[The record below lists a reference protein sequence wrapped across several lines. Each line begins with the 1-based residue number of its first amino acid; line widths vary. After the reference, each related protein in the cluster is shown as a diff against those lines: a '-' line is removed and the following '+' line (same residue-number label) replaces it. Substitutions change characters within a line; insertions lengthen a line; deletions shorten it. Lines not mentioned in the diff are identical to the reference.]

1 MRRRRPGSVTTFG
14 ILNIVFGVLF
24 LLCGVARV
32 ADERVE
38 ANGKD
43 LSDPLKAYLNSEV
56 PAYTVCRFG
65 SFGVRELLGVGFA
78 VSGIGLL
85 QLQAWGRTLALVCAG
100 VSMGFEL
107 FVSIYE
113 IALVNPAKGRF
124 LAGASI
130 VGDFLSGI
138 WSAIAIVV
146 TVVVI
151 AYGVV
156 LLVGLL
162 QPTTARVFRADYVEE
177 PYEED
182 RPRRRTLDEYDEED
196 DYRRQR
202 RRDYRDDDDDDDRP
216 RRRPPR
222 RYPDEDDE

>member
-14 ILNIVFGVLF
+14 ILNIVFGALF
-24 LLCGVARV
+24 LLCGLASLSETRAEV
-32 ADERVE
+32 
-38 ANGKD
+38 NGKD
-43 LSDPLKAYLNSEV
+43 VSDELKAYLVSEV
-56 PAYTVCRFG
+56 PGYNVWRFG
-65 SFGVRELLGVGFA
+65 SVGIGVLLGVGFV

-85 QLQAWGRTLALVCAG
+85 QIQSWGRVLGLVCAG

-107 FVSIYE
+107 FQSIYQ
-113 IALVNPAKGRF
+113 IALVNPATSKF
-124 LAGASI
+124 LAGAPLI
-130 VGDFLSGI
+130 GGFVSGI
-138 WSAIAIVV
+138 MTGVVIIVALI
-146 TVVVI
+146 VI
-151 AYGVV
+151 AYCVV

-162 QPTTARVFRADYVEE
+162 QPGTARVFRADYVEE

-222 RYPDEDDE
+222 RYRDDDDD